1 MSRVLPSVTA
11 AICWGAMFPIAASAV
26 GRVDPFH
33 LTFLRYL
40 LAGAIL
46 LLVLAVVEGRS
57 AIRFDGRFPEVLGLG
72 VLGFAAFN
80 MLAYAALTLTTPQHA
95 SLLVATMPLMTVL
108 LAWQQGARPPRA
120 LLAAMGA
127 ALFGVALVITNG
139 DPASVVAH
147 GSVLGDLMVLA
158 GAMCW
163 VVYTT
168 GSKRYGDW
176 SPLRFTAL
184 TASAS
189 LIGMALIIGFAD
201 ATGLLH
207 APSPGDVGAIAP
219 QLGYVVVFGAV
230 VAVLSWNVGVQ
241 RLGPSAASLFMN
253 LVPVVTFA
261 IEAARGQQ
269 PTRVEIVGATI
280 TVGALVA
287 ANRVMARQPVPAR
300 SSGQLL
306 AAKPASVTADA

>member
-26 GRVDPFH
+26 DRVDAFH

-40 LAGAIL
+40 AASAIL
-46 LLVLAVVEGRS
+46 LGILAVVEGRR
-57 AIRFDGRFPEVLGLG
+57 AVRFDGRFADILRLG
-72 VLGFAAFN
+72 VLGFAGFN
-80 MLAYAALTLTTPQHA
+80 MLAYAALELTTPQHA
-95 SLLVATMPLMTVL
+95 SLLVATMPLMTVAV
-108 LAWQQGARPPRA
+108 AWRQGARPPRA
-120 LLAAMGA
+120 LLVAIGA
-127 ALFGVALVITNG
+127 ALVGVALVITHG
-139 DPASVVAH
+139 DPASVLEH
-147 GSVLGDLMVLA
+147 GSVGGDLLVLA

-163 VVYTT
+163 VAYTM
-168 GSKRYGDW
+168 GAKRHGDW
-176 SPLRFTAL
+176 SSLRFTAL

-189 LIGMALIIGFAD
+189 LIGMAMIIGVAD

-207 APSPGDVGAIAP
+207 APTPGHVADIAP

-241 RLGPSAASLFMN
+241 RLGPAGASLFMN

-261 IEAARGQQ
+261 IEAARGQT
-269 PTRVEIVGATI
+269 PTPVELVGAAI

-287 ANRVMARQPVPAR
+287 ANRVMARQSAPAR
-300 SSGQLL
+300 NSGQLL